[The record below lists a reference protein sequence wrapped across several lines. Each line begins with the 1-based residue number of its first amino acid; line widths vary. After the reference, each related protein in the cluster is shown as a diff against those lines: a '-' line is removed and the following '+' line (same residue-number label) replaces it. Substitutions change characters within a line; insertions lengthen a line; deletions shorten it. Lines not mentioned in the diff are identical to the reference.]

1 MPAEPRNPER
11 REKAER
17 ETPFSAPILLV
28 VDASDT
34 VVKAARR
41 AAEVAAAFKTRIV
54 AVSVVDTETLEHL
67 LRHNILVK
75 DEMEEFKHDLGESA
89 KSYLRMASAT
99 AQELGV
105 PCEEV
110 LLHGSWHQS
119 VIAKRR
125 EIGAGLVVVG
135 GFRYTMIRRD
145 IVGKAK
151 QLIIDEVQ
159 CPVLI
164 VR

>member
-1 MPAEPRNPER
+1 MPEN
-11 REKAER
+11 
-17 ETPFSAPILLV
+17 ETPFAAPILLL

-41 AAEVAAAFKTRIV
+41 AAELAAAFKTRIV
-54 AVSVVDTETLEHL
+54 AVSVVDTETLGHL
-67 LRHNILVK
+67 LKGNILVK
-75 DEMEEFKHDLGESA
+75 DEMEDFERDLAESA
-89 KSYLRMASAT
+89 RSHLRMAAAA

-110 LLHGSWHQS
+110 LLEGSWHQT
-119 VIAKRR
+119 VMAKLLDVQ
-125 EIGAGLVVVG
+125 AGLLVVG
-135 GFRYTMIRRD
+135 GFSYTMVRRD